1 MKLASLKAGGR
12 DGTLV
17 VVDRILEKAV
27 AVPDVAG
34 TLQAAVDDWPG
45 VAPRLETV
53 YARLNQ
59 GAFSRAFDFQSAE
72 LAAPLPRAYQW
83 VDGSAYLHHMEIV
96 RKARGTTLPENHRKD
111 PVLYQGGSDS
121 FLGPV
126 DPIRLADDSWGL
138 DFEAELAVITGDV
151 PQGTPAEGAGKH
163 ILLLM
168 LVNDVS
174 LRNLI
179 PGELAK
185 GFGFYQSKP
194 ASAFSPVA
202 VTPDELVDAW
212 DGGKV
217 SLPLLSHLNGRL
229 FGCPEAGEDLTF
241 DFPALI
247 AHASRTRGLSAGTIV
262 GLGTVSNRDRQRGA
276 SCIAEKRAQ
285 EMIDQGHPETPYL
298 RPGDRVR
305 IEMTD
310 AGGHTIFGAIE
321 QRVEHLRGAV

>member
-17 VVDRILEKAV
+17 VVDRILERAV

-34 TLQAAVDDWPG
+34 TLQAAVDDWPRA
-45 VAPRLETV
+45 APRLETV

-59 GAFSRAFDFQSAE
+59 GGFSRAFDFPSAE

-83 VDGSAYLHHMEIV
+83 VDGSAYLHHMELV
-96 RKARGTTLPENHRKD
+96 RKARGATLPENHGKD
-111 PVLYQGGSDS
+111 PVLYQGGSDG

-151 PQGTPAEGAGKH
+151 PQGTPAGGAGKH

-179 PGELAK
+179 PGELAM

-202 VTPDELVDAW
+202 VTPDELADAW

-247 AHASRTRGLSAGTIV
+247 AHASRTRGLGAGTIV

-285 EMIDQGHPETPYL
+285 EMIDQGRPETPYL

-321 QRVEHLRGAV
+321 QRVEHFGGAV

>member
-1 MKLASLKAGGR
+1 MPSGNGATSNASRTSIITATSSVSVRSPL
-12 DGTLV
+12 
-17 VVDRILEKAV
+17 
-27 AVPDVAG
+27 
-34 TLQAAVDDWPG
+34 
-45 VAPRLETV
+45 
-53 YARLNQ
+53 
-59 GAFSRAFDFQSAE
+59 
-72 LAAPLPRAYQW
+72 APL
-83 VDGSAYLHHMEIV
+83 
-96 RKARGTTLPENHRKD
+96 RKARGTTLPEDHRKD

>member
-17 VVDRILEKAV
+17 VVDRILERAA

-34 TLQAAVDDWPG
+34 TLQAAVDDWRR

-83 VDGSAYLHHMEIV
+83 VDGSAYLHHMELV
-96 RKARGTTLPENHRKD
+96 RKARGTTLPEDHRKD

-151 PQGTPAEGAGKH
+151 PQGTPAEGAGQH

-247 AHASRTRGLSAGTIV
+247 AHAARTRGLSAGTIV

-285 EMIDQGHPETPYL
+285 EMIDQGRPETPYL

-321 QRVEHLRGAV
+321 QRVEHLRGAP

>member
-1 MKLASLKAGGR
+1 MLFRS
-12 DGTLV
+12 
-17 VVDRILEKAV
+17 
-27 AVPDVAG
+27 
-34 TLQAAVDDWPG
+34 
-45 VAPRLETV
+45 
-53 YARLNQ
+53 
-59 GAFSRAFDFQSAE
+59 
-72 LAAPLPRAYQW
+72 
-83 VDGSAYLHHMEIV
+83 
-96 RKARGTTLPENHRKD
+96 
-111 PVLYQGGSDS
+111 VLYQGGSDG

-151 PQGTPAEGAGKH
+151 PQGTPAGGAGKH

-285 EMIDQGHPETPYL
+285 EMIDQGRPETPYL

-321 QRVEHLRGAV
+321 QRVEHFGGAV

>member
-17 VVDRILEKAV
+17 VVDRILERAV

-34 TLQAAVDDWPG
+34 TLQAAVDDWPR

-59 GAFSRAFDFQSAE
+59 GAFPRAFDFQSAE

-83 VDGSAYLHHMEIV
+83 VDGSAYLHHMELV
-96 RKARGTTLPENHRKD
+96 RKARGTTLPEDHRKD

-285 EMIDQGHPETPYL
+285 EMIDQGRPETPYL

-321 QRVEHLRGAV
+321 QRVEHFRGAV

>member
-34 TLQAAVDDWPG
+34 TLQAAVDDWPR

-298 RPGDRVR
+298 RPGERVR

>member
-17 VVDRILEKAV
+17 VVDRILERAV

-34 TLQAAVDDWPG
+34 TLQAAVDDWPRA
-45 VAPRLETV
+45 APRLETV

-83 VDGSAYLHHMEIV
+83 VDGSAYLHHMELV
-96 RKARGTTLPENHRKD
+96 RKARGTTLPEDHRKD

-179 PGELAK
+179 PGELAM

-285 EMIDQGHPETPYL
+285 EMIDQGRPETPYL

-321 QRVEHLRGAV
+321 QRVEHFGAPV

>member
-34 TLQAAVDDWPG
+34 TLQAAVDDWPR

-121 FLGPV
+121 FWGPV

-298 RPGDRVR
+298 RPGERVR

>member
-17 VVDRILEKAV
+17 VVDRILERAV

-34 TLQAAVDDWPG
+34 TLQAAVDDWPRA
-45 VAPRLETV
+45 APRLETV

-83 VDGSAYLHHMEIV
+83 VDGSAYLHHMELV
-96 RKARGTTLPENHRKD
+96 RKARGTTLPEDHRKD

-179 PGELAK
+179 PGELAM

-285 EMIDQGHPETPYL
+285 EMIDQGRPETPYL

-321 QRVEHLRGAV
+321 QRVEHFGGAV

>member
-17 VVDRILEKAV
+17 VVDRILERAV

-34 TLQAAVDDWPG
+34 TLQAAVDDWPR

-59 GAFSRAFDFQSAE
+59 GGFSRAFDFQSAG

-83 VDGSAYLHHMEIV
+83 VDGSAYLHHMELV
-96 RKARGTTLPENHRKD
+96 RKARGATLPEDHWKD
-111 PVLYQGGSDS
+111 PVLYQGGSDG

-151 PQGTPAEGAGKH
+151 PQGTPAGGAGKH

-179 PGELAK
+179 PGELAM

-285 EMIDQGHPETPYL
+285 EMIDQGRPETPYL

-321 QRVEHLRGAV
+321 QRVEHFGGAV

>member
-17 VVDRILEKAV
+17 VVDRILERAV

-34 TLQAAVDDWPG
+34 TLQAAVDDWPRA
-45 VAPRLETV
+45 APRLETV

-59 GAFSRAFDFQSAE
+59 GAFSRAFDFHSAE

-83 VDGSAYLHHMEIV
+83 VDGSAYLHHMELV
-96 RKARGTTLPENHRKD
+96 RKARGTTLPEDHRKD
-111 PVLYQGGSDS
+111 PVLYQGGSDG

-202 VTPDELVDAW
+202 VTPDELADAW

-285 EMIDQGHPETPYL
+285 EMIDQGRPETPYL

-321 QRVEHLRGAV
+321 QRVEHFGGAV

>member
-17 VVDRILEKAV
+17 VVDRILERAV

-34 TLQAAVDDWPG
+34 TLQAAVDDWPR

-83 VDGSAYLHHMEIV
+83 VDGSAYLHHMELV
-96 RKARGTTLPENHRKD
+96 RKARGTTLPEDHRKD

-151 PQGTPAEGAGKH
+151 PQGTPAEGAGKY

-285 EMIDQGHPETPYL
+285 EMIDQGRPETPYL

>member
-34 TLQAAVDDWPG
+34 TLQAAVDDWPR

-96 RKARGTTLPENHRKD
+96 RKARGTTLPEDHRKD

-285 EMIDQGHPETPYL
+285 EMIDQGRPETPYL

>member
-17 VVDRILEKAV
+17 VVDRILERAV

-34 TLQAAVDDWPG
+34 TLQAAVDDWPRA
-45 VAPRLETV
+45 APRLETV

-59 GAFSRAFDFQSAE
+59 GGFSRAFDFHSAE

-83 VDGSAYLHHMEIV
+83 VDGSAYLHHMELV
-96 RKARGTTLPENHRKD
+96 RKARGATLPENHGKD
-111 PVLYQGGSDS
+111 PVLYQGGSDG

-151 PQGTPAEGAGKH
+151 PQGTPAGGAGKH

-179 PGELAK
+179 PGELAM

-202 VTPDELVDAW
+202 VTPDELADAW

-285 EMIDQGHPETPYL
+285 EMIDQGRPETPYL

-321 QRVEHLRGAV
+321 QRVEHFGGAV

>member
-34 TLQAAVDDWPG
+34 TLQAAVDDWPR